1 LRILPFLSFMAIA
14 SASGVNKTPL
24 TQASNK
30 PHLNNSPIS
39 SQGPVNA
46 DKTTQLLRELIPI
59 FSIDSNLNKVGRS
72 LEDEAPLTTANPLP
86 NISCPCDCSSKDDS
100 AMAIATLA
108 LSLLG
113 LLTLIK
119 TIYDLGLKVKTC
131 IKTPKKR
138 NAVSPKPLDT
148 EPTLVM
154 QTNGNKY
161 NLLLSGQKG
170 TLKDAIKKPRN
181 PTKP

>member
-1 LRILPFLSFMAIA
+1 MRILPFLSFMAITC
-14 SASGVNKTPL
+14 ASGVNKTPL

-30 PHLNNSPIS
+30 PPIS
-39 SQGPVNA
+39 LQGPVDD
-46 DKTTQLLRELIPI
+46 DKTTQLLRKLIPI
-59 FSIDSNLNKVGRS
+59 FPIDSDLNKVGRS
-72 LEDEAPLTTANPLP
+72 LGEEAPLTTANPLP

-138 NAVSPKPLDT
+138 TAVSPKPLDT

-154 QTNGNKY
+154 QTNGKQY
-161 NLLLSGQKG
+161 HLLLSGKQG
-170 TLKDAIKKPRN
+170 TLNYAIKKTRT